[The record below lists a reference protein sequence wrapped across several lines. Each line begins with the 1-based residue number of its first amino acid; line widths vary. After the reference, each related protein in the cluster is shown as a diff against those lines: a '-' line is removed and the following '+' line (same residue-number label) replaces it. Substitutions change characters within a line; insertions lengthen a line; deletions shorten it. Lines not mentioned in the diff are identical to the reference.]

1 MPGLGKASSQ
11 ATSKAPGEAS
21 ASQQKD
27 HLQAD
32 GKVKYG
38 DYSRREHVSPPL
50 RSGTT
55 ALSGSRYDA
64 SKQILLQQKQC
75 R

>member
-21 ASQQKD
+21 VSQQKD

-38 DYSRREHVSPPL
+38 DYSVREHVSPPP
-50 RSGTT
+50 TF
-55 ALSGSRYDA
+55 RYY
-64 SKQILLQQKQC
+64 SPEWLPV
-75 R
+75 